1 MSDKKAMTPSIERSR
16 HAGAAAAALRPR
28 SLSETPELVERA
40 IELLR
45 TPALLAEMD
54 TPDLLRVASHLRLV
68 SFRAGSRLFEEG
80 DSSNT
85 SYLLLMLAGEVRV
98 VVNHVAGG
106 DPIDLSVL
114 GPGNVLGEMGLLDG
128 APRSTTC
135 TAITAV
141 QAAVL
146 TRAALDQLLEENP
159 RVAAKLMIALAKR
172 MADRL
177 RALGEQIGI
186 YASIANA
193 ATTAQA
199 N

>member
-1 MSDKKAMTPSIERSR
+1 MIPSIDRSR
-16 HAGAAAAALRPR
+16 HAGAAAALRPR

-40 IELLR
+40 VELLR
-45 TPALLAEMD
+45 TPALLGAMD
-54 TPDLLRVASHLRLV
+54 TPDLLRVASFLRLV
-68 SFRAGSRLFEEG
+68 SFRAGTRLFEEG

-85 SYLLLMLAGEVRV
+85 SYLLLLLSGEVQV
-98 VVNHVAGG
+98 VVSPVAGG

-114 GPGNVLGEMGLLDG
+114 GPGDVLGEMGLLDG

-135 TAITAV
+135 TALAPV

-146 TRAALDQLLEENP
+146 TRGALEQLLEENP

-186 YASIANA
+186 YASIASA
-193 ATTAQA
+193 ATSAPT

>member
-1 MSDKKAMTPSIERSR
+1 MTPSIERSR